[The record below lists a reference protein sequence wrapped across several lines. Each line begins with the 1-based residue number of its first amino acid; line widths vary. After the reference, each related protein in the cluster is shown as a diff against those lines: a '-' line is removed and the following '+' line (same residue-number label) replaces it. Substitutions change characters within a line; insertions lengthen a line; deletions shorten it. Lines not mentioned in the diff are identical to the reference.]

1 MSEKFNQLSLKDQ
14 LMQALKTQAFKKD
27 VVSADTNNS
36 SKATNTT
43 PKADTKAQNKN
54 ANNAYNTQN
63 KASNSAQVTSVDSK
77 NLGLSDSSSQKAS
90 DSQSGLSN
98 LHGKNT
104 HNTNYNQGSN
114 QGSRL
119 SQDSKNR
126 SQAKSQQDTV
136 ISEVRRGVTRGEQ
149 AENVGQNSSST
160 QKHQRNQIQNS
171 RQHHAQA
178 HGVKTNN
185 AHLSNKD
192 KRNQNNH
199 KPRDPISED
208 LKKFIENV
216 QSHIDDLTFKHRQM
230 LGREVKNL
238 LNISDPEKLIEAQLL
253 ISEHL
258 EEYLAFFKARVENI
272 PKVTYDENL
281 PVAQKHDEIVQ
292 AIKDNQVVIIAGET
306 GSGKTTQI
314 PKMCLEAGLGRYG
327 MIGHT
332 QPRRLAARA
341 VSNRIA
347 FELGEELGKSVGY
360 KVRFTD
366 VTSNTSYIKLMTDG
380 ILLSETS
387 FDRLLLNYDCII
399 IDEAH
404 ERSLNIDFLLG
415 YLKNLLQKRKD
426 LKLIITS
433 ATINTKRF
441 SEHFYN
447 APIIE
452 VSGRTYPVQVE
463 YMPLGTVEQDG
474 EDEDLEVEELDLRKG
489 VLKAIN
495 YLFDE
500 HGRADTLVFL
510 PGEREI
516 MDLAAFL
523 KKAHLPN
530 TEILPLYARL
540 ATADQNKIFTPHST
554 VRIVLC
560 TNVAETSLTVPGIK
574 YVVDPGTARISRYSP
589 RTKVQRL
596 PVEKISKASAN
607 QRMGRCGR
615 VSSGVCVRLY
625 SKDDFNARPD
635 FTDPEILRT
644 NLAAV
649 ILQMVALHL
658 GNITSFPFIDPPEN
672 RQITDGIRLLEE
684 IGAIKDS
691 RGLSTDEIRLTEIGV
706 ALSKIPADPR
716 LSRMLIEANKQGSL
730 TQVLIIVAA
739 LAVMDPRER
748 PLDKQEQSRQCHHRF
763 DDEKSDFIA
772 YLNLYDYIN
781 EQQHSM
787 SNSAMRKKLKSEYIS
802 YLRVREWFDLLR
814 QLRASCQSL
823 KFRFNEV
830 KADYDSIHKAILSGL
845 LSQIGH
851 YEDNDKNLYL
861 GARGV
866 KFMLHP
872 NSVLSKKKPKWICAS
887 ELNETSRLFAKTVAV
902 IDPLWVESLGTHLIK
917 KTYAEPHWSKKQGA
931 VIANMTIT
939 LYGLPIVQGRKVQY
953 SQIDPH
959 LCRDL
964 FIRDGLVGGDIDC
977 NYSFFKR
984 NLELIDEVVHVEDKL
999 RRRDLLEDETVLE
1012 EFYAKKLPES
1022 IVTMRHFDK
1031 FWREKQKTD
1040 PHYLDFSLDLVTK
1053 DHFNDVSEND
1063 FPEFWVQDK
1072 FKLKLSYVFDPSAK
1086 NDGVTVHIPLA
1097 VLNKVNAKEFLYQI
1111 KGLRLDFLTSLIKS
1125 LPKRLRKNL
1134 IPAPNYAKALMESL
1148 GAPSSDDLYVK
1159 AARELTRMGGDVVTP
1174 DDFDKS
1180 LIERHLFVNFAIED
1194 EKGKVI
1200 KEGRN
1205 FDVIAQSLQGEV
1217 KDVLQKVVKTHKV
1230 AAPTNNWNFGL
1241 IKKEQVTKQ
1250 GSIEITAYPALT
1262 DKGDGVTLE
1271 LYDSV
1276 YKQERAMWIGQRKLL
1291 ALSIKEPTSYLE
1303 KHLPNKSKLSM
1314 YYQPLGSVKELIYDL
1329 MLGAIDLV
1337 MKENGAPVYDEESFN
1352 VLLSKVKANL
1362 NDKALYLCSF
1372 VDKILFRAHEIKR
1385 LLKGQINL
1393 TVAYSYKDIATQL
1406 DKLVFKGFVSSTS
1419 VDNLQ
1424 QMPRYLEAIIYR
1436 IEKLHRDVNRDLQY
1450 TRKIEEIEEKY
1461 KNTISRYQYSAIPK
1475 DLLDVKWLIE
1485 ELRVSYFAQQLGVR
1499 ISVSDKRIE
1508 NEFKRILEEFP
1519 EHS

>member
-199 KPRDPISED
+199 TPRDPISED

-216 QSHIDDLTFKHRQM
+216 LSHTDDLTFKHRQM
-230 LGREVKNL
+230 LSRDVKNL
-238 LNISDPEKLIEAQLL
+238 LNIKDSDKLIEAQLK
-253 ISEHL
+253 ISENL
-258 EEYLAFFKARVENI
+258 EEYLAFFKNRLENI

-281 PVAQKHDEIVQ
+281 PVAQKHDEIVK
-292 AIKDNQVVIIAGET
+292 AIQDNQVVIIAGET

-463 YMPLGTVEQDG
+463 YMPLGTVETEG

-872 NSVLSKKKPKWICAS
+872 SSVLAKKKPKWICAS

-984 NLELIDEVVHVEDKL
+984 NLDLIDEVVHVEDKL

-1012 EFYAKKLPES
+1012 EFYSKKLPES

-1159 AARELTRMGGDVVTP
+1159 AARELTRMGGDVVTA